1 MYTEYIKDIYPQLFK
16 WALHQKRYIQ
26 ITNENMKTCLPSLA
40 RREIQI
46 KTTRWYHHASIR
58 MAKIKKIMVPSVG
71 EDEQL
76 ELSFFVGEKV
86 KCYNN
91 FENSWLCLIKVN
103 IHLHYDPAALFLG
116 LHSTEC
122 LYKNLYTETFGSF
135 IYNCPKLK
143 ITPKFISWWNKLIS
157 KLCDPPMQW
166 NIPQ

>member
-1 MYTEYIKDIYPQLFK
+1 
-16 WALHQKRYIQ
+16 
-26 ITNENMKTCLPSLA
+26 
-40 RREIQI
+40 
-46 KTTRWYHHASIR
+46 
-58 MAKIKKIMVPSVG
+58 MVPSVG

-122 LYKNLYTETFGSF
+122 LHKILCTETFGSF
-135 IYNCPKLK
+135 IYNFKAE
-143 ITPKFISWWNKLIS
+143 N
-157 KLCDPPMQW
+157 
-166 NIPQ
+166 NPQSSSVDEINW